1 MESKRF
7 IVRYLYK
14 AVSRGWISF
23 GDAVRIYGLMDFYF
37 SRSKPPSGRFF
48 NKCIFKYLKKATLPG
63 QKSAWTSVLFPAEIL
78 YAFDI
83 YPITLEVISGIFAAL
98 GLSQIFLEES
108 DAIDIPPTMCSFHR
122 MLIGIAR
129 KGILRKP
136 CVVGATSLFC
146 DGNLKSFSEVAKEQ
160 NVPLFFIDIPTEES
174 KEAITYVK
182 EQLSSTLVFLSKITG
197 IYDYD
202 SRIRAA
208 AENVNRTFNL
218 FKNFYDLLRTNSKNL
233 FLGHEIAN
241 FCFSNHFLLGSE
253 NIMKIVKRRCDDIK
267 FGKKPNPKFKAL
279 FAGEK
284 AKRLMWLHITPQYDT
299 SIWDIIDD
307 GERARIVCDEY
318 SSVLYE
324 PYDLN
329 DPLHS
334 IAKRLIRHPSN
345 GPIERRLEHIIK
357 TAKDFK
363 IDGIIHYSSWGCH
376 QASGNVYLLGKKLES
391 AGFRFIN
398 LNGDPVDPKNSSLE
412 QHRTRLEAFLE
423 NW

>member
-1 MESKRF
+1 MPAKIF
-7 IVRYLYK
+7 VARYLYK
-14 AVSRGWISF
+14 AISSGWISF
-23 GDAVRIYGLMDFYF
+23 NSAARLYGLMDFYF
-37 SRSKPPSGRFF
+37 SRAKPPSGRFSS
-48 NKCIFKYLKKATLPG
+48 KLVIRYLREATSPG
-63 QKSAWTSVLFPAEIL
+63 TRSAWTSILFPAEML
-78 YAFDI
+78 YAFGV
-83 YPITLEVISGIFAAL
+83 YPITLEVISGLFATL
-98 GLSQIFLEES
+98 GLTRHFLNAS
-108 DAIDIPPTMCSFHR
+108 DENDVPATMCSFHR
-122 MLIGIAR
+122 MLMGISNR
-129 KGILRKP
+129 KILGKP
-136 CVVGATSLFC
+136 SLVGATSLLC
-146 DGNLKSFSEVAKEQ
+146 DGNLKSFGEVAKEQ
-160 NVPLFFIDIPTEES
+160 KVPFIFIDIPNEDN
-174 KEAITYVK
+174 KEAVFYVK
-182 EQLSSTLVFLSKITG
+182 EQLSSAMATLSKITG
-197 IYDYD
+197 IYDYEG
-202 SRIRAA
+202 RIRAA
-208 AENVNRTFNL
+208 AENVNKTFDL
-218 FKNFYDLLRTNSKNL
+218 FKRFYELQKTNGKNL
-233 FLGHEIAN
+233 FCGYEIAN
-241 FCFSNHFLLGSE
+241 FCFPHHFMLGSD
-253 NIMKIVKRRCDDIK
+253 NIMKILEKRCEDIES
-267 FGKKPNPKFKAL
+267 GKKPNSRFKTL
-279 FAGEK
+279 FTCRD

-329 DPLHS
+329 DPLNS

-363 IDGIIHYSSWGCH
+363 VDGIIHYSSWGCH